1 MTKARYVVACLLFPA
16 FCLAEPPSAIRYLHP
31 AAYPEPD
38 SSAVWRSLGASYVR
52 KALKDNSVDRDPVLN
67 ARIDAVMTAVGTA
80 AGALYPKFAQ
90 SNWKALLI
98 EKFGH
103 GAVAFPGGTVLVDAR
118 FVRLLDLSDDEL
130 ALVLAHE
137 VAHVV
142 AGHPSEKL
150 SFMAETIGRDLAPTA
165 GSALHAFFA
174 QDSYA
179 LQFQPT
185 ARLQE
190 READAI
196 GGAIFQA
203 TGYDPDRALG
213 LFDKLEQIE
222 RAGNGSGSA
231 THDPAG
237 SRKRAVA
244 EAINRMNA
252 NGVRPK
258 TDRR

>member
-1 MTKARYVVACLLFPA
+1 MTKARFAVACLLFPA
-16 FCLAEPPSAIRYLHP
+16 FCLAQPPAAARYQHP
-31 AAYPEPD
+31 SAYPEPE

-67 ARIDAVMTAVGTA
+67 SRIDAVMLAVGKA
-80 AGALYPKFAQ
+80 AGGLYPKFER
-90 SNWKALLI
+90 SSWTALLI
-98 EKFGH
+98 ENFGH

-118 FVRLLDLSDDEL
+118 FVRNLDLTDDEL

-142 AGHPSEKL
+142 ADHPSEKL
-150 SFMAETIGRDLAPTA
+150 SFMAETIGRELAPNA

-179 LQFQPT
+179 LLFQPT

-196 GGAIFQA
+196 GGAIFHA
-203 TGYDPDRALG
+203 TAYDPQRALA

-231 THDPAG
+231 THDPAAM
-237 SRKRAVA
+237 RKRAVD
-244 EAINRMNA
+244 EAISRTDA
-252 NGVRPK
+252 SGERPK